1 MQKTAGAT
9 NAVFANYY
17 VDYILVVSTL
27 VRKIDA
33 VHKLNQSSKDQRQIL
48 LLTENV
54 LKWLE

>member
-1 MQKTAGAT
+1 MQKTASAT

-27 VRKIDA
+27 VRKIYA